1 MNLFI
6 RQKEYF
12 LKDLLPTISTIFSFT
27 MENSMLLVVSMHRR
41 MMEVIQ
47 EKFMYG
53 MEKTGLNLNN
63 HLMMFLVIAT

>member
-12 LKDLLPTISTIFSFT
+12 LKDLLLTISTIFSFT
-27 MENSMLLVVSMHRR
+27 TESSMLLVVSMHKR
-41 MMEVIQ
+41 MMEVTQ

-53 MEKTGLNLNN
+53 MEKIGLNLNN

>member
-12 LKDLLPTISTIFSFT
+12 LKDLLLTISTIFSFT
-27 MENSMLLVVSMHRR
+27 TENSMLLVVSMHKR
-41 MMEVIQ
+41 MMEVTQ

>member
-12 LKDLLPTISTIFSFT
+12 LKDLLLTISTIFSFT
-27 MENSMLLVVSMHRR
+27 TENSMLLVVSIHKR
-41 MMEVIQ
+41 MMEVTQ

>member
-12 LKDLLPTISTIFSFT
+12 LKDLLLTISTIFSFT
-27 MENSMLLVVSMHRR
+27 TENSMLLVVSMHKR
-41 MMEVIQ
+41 MMEITQ